1 MSIETKQQ
9 ARQAGMRLSFRN
21 GDILTK
27 KAHND
32 FSLWAFLRF
41 KLIVVATLLFYL
53 TFLLLSFKLLL

>member
-32 FSLWAFLRF
+32 FSLWAFF
-41 KLIVVATLLFYL
+41 TL
-53 TFLLLSFKLLL
+53 